1 MCAVDIHSWVDAM
14 SLTLSEADPEVS
26 ETIKLE
32 ERRQHEKLVLIASEN
47 YVSRAVLETQGSVL
61 TNKYAEGYPGKRYYG
76 GCEHVDRVET
86 LAIERAKELFGAEH
100 ANVQPHSGAIANM
113 AAYFAFMQPGDTYL
127 ALDLAHGGHLTH
139 GSPVNFSG
147 RMYNAVHY
155 GVDPDTEVLNYDN
168 VRQLA
173 RECKPKILV
182 TGASVYPRFIDFAE
196 MRSIADEVGALF
208 MVDMA
213 HIAGLVAAGVHPNPV
228 PHAHIVTST
237 THKTLRGPRAGMIL
251 STSELG
257 EKIDKTV
264 FPGMQ
269 GGPLMHV
276 IAAKAVCFKEAMTP
290 DFKRYQQQV
299 IANAKTLA
307 SALSARGYRL
317 VAGGTDTHLMLI
329 DLTSKQMTGKRAQAV
344 LEEVGI
350 VVNKNMIPFDTE
362 KPFVTS
368 GIRIGAPA
376 TTTRGMGEAEMDII
390 AELIST
396 ALSNPDDEQIKE
408 QVRAG
413 VSSLCHRFPIYGG

>member
-1 MCAVDIHSWVDAM
+1 M